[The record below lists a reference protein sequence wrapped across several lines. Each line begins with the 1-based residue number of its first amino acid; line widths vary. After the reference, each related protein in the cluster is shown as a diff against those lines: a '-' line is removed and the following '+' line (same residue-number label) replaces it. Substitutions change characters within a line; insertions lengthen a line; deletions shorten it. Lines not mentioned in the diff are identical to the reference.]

1 MNMVVLPKKVKSVD
15 FLKLIIYFSM
25 FFGILH
31 DFFKLPGLLLF
42 INDFAL
48 ILCLLISLRKKT
60 KWFSKSFICCFLLS
74 YLIFVV
80 FAYIFNYDSIFHLLF
95 GLRNNFRYYLFFLL
109 CIKCFGKKDIDKILD
124 SFEYIFYINAV
135 LMVIQRFVFGYEQ
148 DLLGGIFG
156 ISYGCNGSLNIFL
169 IIITART
176 LIKTL
181 DKTENISSCVIK
193 CALSL
198 FLAALSELKIYFF
211 EFVVILAFAVLV
223 TRFSLRK
230 LIVIIGSF
238 LGIIIGVNFLV
249 KLYPGFEGFFSI
261 EGARNIVAAGSYSDS
276 NAFNR
281 FTFVTYIN
289 RFFFTN
295 KLDMLFGFGLGNCEL
310 SSISLFDTNFYHYNG
325 WMHYDWFHSTFTY
338 FEQGLIGLI
347 YLVSFFVIVIISLF
361 LMRKKYAGNDKE
373 NIMISIVCACL
384 SIVLIFY
391 NQSLRTESGYLMY
404 FIISIPFN
412 YTTRRITK
420 YV

>member
-1 MNMVVLPKKVKSVD
+1 MSSVVLTRKVKSVD
-15 FLKLIIYFSM
+15 FLKFIIYFSM

-48 ILCLLISLRKKT
+48 IICVLVSVRKKR
-60 KWFSKSFICCFLLS
+60 KWFSKRFMCCFLLS
-74 YLIFVV
+74 YLFLVIFLY
-80 FAYIFNYDSIFHLLF
+80 FFNYDSIFHLLF

-109 CIKCFGKKDIDKILD
+109 CIKCFEKKDIDKVLNA
-124 SFEYIFYINAV
+124 FEHIFYINAV
-135 LMVIQRFVFGYEQ
+135 IMIIQRFVFGYEQ

-181 DKTENISSCVIK
+181 DKSEKISSCLIK

-198 FLAALSELKIYFF
+198 LLAALSELKIYFF

-223 TRFSLRK
+223 TRFSVRK
-230 LIVIIGSF
+230 LIVIVGSF
-238 LGIIIGVNFLV
+238 IGIIIGVNLLV
-249 KLYPGFEGFFSI
+249 QLFPGFEGFFSI
-261 EGARNIVAAGSYSDS
+261 EGARNIVAAGSYSGS

-289 RFFFTN
+289 SHFFTN
-295 KLDMLFGFGLGNCEL
+295 KLDMFFGFGLGNCEL
-310 SSISLFDTNFYHYNG
+310 SSISLFDTNFYHENG

-338 FEQGLIGLI
+338 FEQGLLGLI
-347 YLVSFFVIVIISLF
+347 YLVSFFVIVIIFLF
-361 LMRKKYAGNDKE
+361 LMRKKYVDNSHE
-373 NIMISIVCACL
+373 NIMISIICACL

-391 NQSLRTESGYLMY
+391 NQSLRTEAGYLMY
-404 FIISIPFN
+404 FIISIPFI

>member
-1 MNMVVLPKKVKSVD
+1 MSSVVLTRKVKCVD
-15 FLKLIIYFSM
+15 FLKFIIYFSM

-48 ILCLLISLRKKT
+48 ILCVLVSVKKKK
-60 KWFSKSFICCFLLS
+60 KWFSKRFICFFILS
-74 YLIFVV
+74 YLFLVIFSY
-80 FAYIFNYDSIFHLLF
+80 FLNYDSIFHLLF

-109 CIKCFGKKDIDKILD
+109 CVKCFEKKDIDKVLN
-124 SFEYIFYINAV
+124 SFEHIFYINAI

-181 DKTENISSCVIK
+181 DKSEKISSCVLK

-198 FLAALSELKIYFF
+198 LLAALSELKVYFF
-211 EFVVILAFAVLV
+211 EFVVIVVFAVLL
-223 TRFSLRK
+223 TRFSFRK
-230 LIVIIGSF
+230 LIVIIASF
-238 LGIIIGVNFLV
+238 IGVIIGVNLLV
-249 KLYPGFEGFFSI
+249 QLFPGFEGFFSI
-261 EGARNIVAAGSYSDS
+261 EGARNILAAGSYSDS

-289 RFFFTN
+289 SHFFTN

-310 SSISLFDTNFYHYNG
+310 SSIRLFDTNFYHQNG

-338 FEQGLIGLI
+338 FEQGLLGLI
-347 YLVSFFVIVIISLF
+347 YLISFFLIVIIFLF
-361 LMRKKYAGNDKE
+361 LMRKKYVDECNE
-373 NIMISIVCACL
+373 HIMISIICACL

-391 NQSLRTESGYLMY
+391 NQSLRTEAGYLMY
-404 FIISIPFN
+404 FIISIPFI
-412 YTTRRITK
+412 YTTRRIIK